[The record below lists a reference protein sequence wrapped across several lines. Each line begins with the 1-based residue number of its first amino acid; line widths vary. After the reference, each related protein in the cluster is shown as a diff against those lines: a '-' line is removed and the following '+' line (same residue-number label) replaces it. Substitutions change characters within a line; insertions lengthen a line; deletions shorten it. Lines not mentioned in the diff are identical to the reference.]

1 LLEVNRMNPVR
12 AALLLAVLPAAAAL
26 AQVPTP
32 AFPPID
38 GEAIL
43 GHIKVLASD
52 EFEGRAPGT
61 EGEKKTVAYLVEQF
75 RKLGLQPGNPD
86 GSYVQKVPL
95 VGITASPAP
104 LVFRKGGQ
112 ALELRWREDVVT
124 WTKRV
129 AEEAAIDASDVVF
142 VGYGVEAPEFQW
154 DDYKG
159 VDVRGKTLVMLVND
173 PPLPDPAEPGQL
185 DPKQFGGRA
194 MTYYGRWTYK
204 YEEGARRGAAAVI
217 LVHETGPAGYP
228 FSVVQGNTAERFD
241 LVTPDR
247 NMGRAALEGWITL
260 EKAKALFALAGQD
273 LEALKQRALT
283 RAFRPVPL
291 GVSASMKL
299 HNSLRTLDSLNVVAK
314 LPGSDPALRDEHV
327 VYTAHWDHF
336 GVGVPVNGDRIYNGA
351 LDNASGTAGLIE
363 VARAFTQVKPAPKRS
378 ILFLAVTAEEQGL
391 LGSQYYSVAPL
402 HPLAKTLANVN
413 MDGLNLYGRTRDV
426 EITGFGAS
434 ELDEYARKVA
444 AEQGRRVEPE
454 AEPEKGYYYRSDHFH
469 FAKQGVPALSAGAG
483 LDYEGKPEGY
493 GRKKR
498 DEYVARDYH
507 APSDEIKP
515 DWEMSGAAQ
524 DCEFYMR
531 VGYLV
536 ANAAKYPEW
545 NPGTEFRATRERML
559 KSARP

>member
-1 LLEVNRMNPVR
+1 MKPVR
-12 AALLLAVLPAAAAL
+12 VLPLLAALPLSAAL
-26 AQVPTP
+26 AQSP
-32 AFPPID
+32 APAVPPID
-38 GEAIL
+38 GEAVL
-43 GHIKVLASD
+43 GHIRVLASD

-61 EGEKKTVAYLVEQF
+61 EGERKTVAYLIEQF

-104 LVFRKGGQ
+104 LVFRKGAQ
-112 ALELRWREDVVT
+112 ALELRWREDVVS

-129 AEEAAIDASDVVF
+129 SEEAAIDASEVVF

-159 VDVRGKTLVMLVND
+159 ADVRGKTLVMLVND
-173 PPLPDPAEPGQL
+173 PPLPDPAQPGRL

-204 YEEGARRGAAAVI
+204 YEEGARKGAAAVI

-228 FSVVQGNTAERFD
+228 FSVVQGKTAEQFD

-260 EKAKALFALAGQD
+260 DKAKALFALGGQD
-273 LEALKQRALT
+273 FGALKQQALT

-291 GVSASMKL
+291 GVTASMKL
-299 HNSLRTLDSLNVVAK
+299 RNTLRTIDSTNVVAK
-314 LPGSDPALRDEHV
+314 LPGADPAVRDEFV

-336 GVGVPVNGDRIYNGA
+336 GVGVPVNGDRVYNGA

-363 VARAFTQVKPAPKRS
+363 VARAFTRVTPAPRRS

-391 LGSQYYSVAPL
+391 LGSQHYSVAPL
-402 HPLAKTLANVN
+402 HPLARTLANVN
-413 MDGLNLYGRTRDV
+413 MDGLNLYGRTKDV

-434 ELDEYARKVA
+434 ELDDYARKVA

-454 AEPEKGYYYRSDHFH
+454 TEPEKGYYYRSDHFH

-483 LDYEGKPEGY
+483 LEYEGKPEGY
-493 GRKKR
+493 GQKKR
-498 DEYVARDYH
+498 DEYVALDYH

-515 DWEMSGAAQ
+515 DWDMSGAAQ
-524 DCEFYMR
+524 DCEFYMK

-545 NPGTEFRATRERML
+545 APGTEFRATRERML
-559 KSARP
+559 KAAAATR

>member
-1 LLEVNRMNPVR
+1 MKPARASVLL
-12 AALLLAVLPAAAAL
+12 AALPISAAL
-26 AQVPTP
+26 AQAP
-32 AFPPID
+32 ALPSID
-38 GEAIL
+38 GASIL
-43 GHIKVLASD
+43 GHIQVLASD
-52 EFEGRAPGT
+52 EYEGRAPGT

-86 GSYVQKVPL
+86 GSYLQKVPL
-95 VGITASPAP
+95 VGISASPAP

-112 ALELRWREDVVT
+112 SLELRWREDVVT

-129 AEEAAIDASDVVF
+129 AEEAAIDGSEVVF

-159 VDVRGKTLVMLVND
+159 ADLRGKTLVMLVND
-173 PPLPDPAEPGQL
+173 PPLPDPASPGQL

-204 YEEGARRGAAAVI
+204 YEEGARKGAAAVI

-260 EKAKALFALAGQD
+260 EKARALFALAGQD
-273 LEALKQRALT
+273 FDALKQRAVT

-299 HNSLRTLDSLNVVAK
+299 RNRLRTLDSLNVVAK
-314 LPGSDPALRDEHV
+314 LPGADPALRDEHV
-327 VYTAHWDHF
+327 IYTAHWDHF
-336 GVGVPVNGDRIYNGA
+336 GVGAPVDGDSIYNGA

-363 VARAFTQVKPAPKRS
+363 VARAFTQAKPAPKRS

-402 HPLAKTLANVN
+402 FPLAKALANVN
-413 MDGLNLYGRTRDV
+413 MDGLNLYGRTRNV

-434 ELDEYARKVA
+434 ELDAYATKVA

-454 AEPEKGYYYRSDHFH
+454 TEPEKGYYYRSDHFH

-483 LDYEGKPEGY
+483 LDYEGKPAGY
-493 GRKKR
+493 GQKKR

-515 DWEMSGAAQ
+515 DWDMSGAAQ
-524 DCEFYMR
+524 DCEFYLR

-545 NPGTEFRATRERML
+545 NAGTEFRATREKML
-559 KSARP
+559 KAARP